1 MNVRDTIADYIE
13 GLSGERIVDHSSNL
27 FQSGLLT
34 SLDVLSLVAFVE
46 DTFVLEI
53 TDDDVDMESFGSI
66 DGLVSLVTLKQGQ
79 LVR

>member
-13 GLSGERIVDHSSNL
+13 ELSGERIADHSSNL

-46 DTFVLEI
+46 ATFALEI